1 MRIDIG
7 GLTRATSAMDHDAIL
22 RQIEAL
28 EALGY
33 GGVWFNE
40 FHFDPEI
47 PHPSTLLLAS
57 AVFART
63 SRIRFGTSIVVLPL
77 YHPFLLAEMI
87 AQLCSQS
94 GDRLD
99 LGIGR
104 GTNPATLRALGID
117 PDATG
122 AAFALSLRMMRR
134 VWQQPTTMEGGALW
148 PAGEGNVGPLRP
160 EGEPPLYV
168 AGRSEETCLL
178 AAEEGLPL
186 LLSAHYPPA
195 AVLDAWRAKLTDPSA
210 VARTSHSR
218 FVCIAPRHDEAMAAV
233 DGLIATLHAETLA
246 LARKRGRATDTIVPE
261 TRESFLAHRV
271 IAGTPDQCIA
281 RIRAIEAETGF
292 GQLRVSFAD
301 RGADAGA
308 VSPASVLFAREVLP
322 AFSQS

>member
-7 GLTRATSAMDHDAIL
+7 GLTHDTSALGHEDIL
-22 RQIEAL
+22 RHIETL
-28 EALGY
+28 DALGY

-63 SRIRFGTSIVVLPL
+63 ARIRFGTSIVVLPL

-99 LGIGR
+99 LGVGR
-104 GTNPATLRALGID
+104 GTNPAVLRALGID

-134 VWQQPTTMEGGALW
+134 VWRQPTTMEGGSLW
-148 PAGEGNVGPLRP
+148 PAGEGSVGPLRAS
-160 EGEPPLYV
+160 GEPPLYV
-168 AGRSEETCLL
+168 AGRSEETCRL

-186 LLSAHYPPA
+186 MLSSHYPPA
-195 AVLDAWRAKLTDPSA
+195 SVLDAWRANLTDPSA

-218 FVCIAPRHDEAMAAV
+218 FVCIAPRQEDAMADV
-233 DGLIATLHAETLA
+233 DALIATLHREALA
-246 LARKRGRATDTIVPE
+246 LARKRGRSTDEIAPD
-261 TRESFLAHRV
+261 TRETFLAQRV

-281 RIRAIEAETGF
+281 QIHALEAETGF
-292 GQLRVSFAD
+292 AQLRVIFSDTRTGAD
-301 RGADAGA
+301 RA
-308 VSPASVLFAREVLP
+308 SPSTALFAREVLP
-322 AFSQS
+322 VFARG